1 MKITIITSFFPP
13 EKGAAPYRILN
24 TAKEL
29 KSFGFDVDVITTLAN
44 YPKGKLFEGYKWR
57 VFKKEVIEGIAC
69 RRYWL
74 YPSNSNNPIIRV
86 LSMLSFSFSLLFTI
100 PLLILKKPD
109 IIIVQ
114 TPPLLSATTAV
125 FISRIIGSKVVLNV
139 SDIWPL
145 TAVEL
150 GVMKKKSI
158 AFKIFSNVEKL
169 MYKYSDFFI
178 AQSNETCN
186 YLKNNTNKPILLYRN
201 LTKPYFNNQIW
212 MKKNVEKKIVYAG
225 LLGVA
230 QDIYSICK
238 NINFKDLNIQFHIYG
253 DGVQKR
259 SIQNFTKQNPNNIF
273 LHDSVSKDEIQKK
286 LLQFDATI
294 IPLKRN
300 IYGAFPSKISMAM
313 SSALPIFFAGD
324 GEGFEFVNEHN
335 FGYTSKAGDI
345 KGLTNNIKT
354 FSQLD
359 SDDIIKMKS
368 KIIKTVREK
377 FDYQQQQLELFK
389 FININIIESK
399 KDGFK

>member
-57 VFKKEVIEGIAC
+57 VFKKEVIEGITC

-158 AFKIFSNVEKL
+158 TFKIFSNVEKL

-212 MKKNVEKKIVYAG
+212 MKKNVEKKIAYAG

-286 LLQFDATI
+286 LLHFDATI

-313 SSALPIFFAGD
+313 SSALPIFFVGD

>member
-1 MKITIITSFFPP
+1 M
-13 EKGAAPYRILN
+13 
-24 TAKEL
+24 
-29 KSFGFDVDVITTLAN
+29 
-44 YPKGKLFEGYKWR
+44 
-57 VFKKEVIEGIAC
+57 
-69 RRYWL
+69 
-74 YPSNSNNPIIRV
+74 
-86 LSMLSFSFSLLFTI
+86 
-100 PLLILKKPD
+100 
-109 IIIVQ
+109 
-114 TPPLLSATTAV
+114 
-125 FISRIIGSKVVLNV
+125 
-139 SDIWPL
+139 
-145 TAVEL
+145 
-150 GVMKKKSI
+150 
-158 AFKIFSNVEKL
+158 
-169 MYKYSDFFI
+169 
-178 AQSNETCN
+178 
-186 YLKNNTNKPILLYRN
+186 
-201 LTKPYFNNQIW
+201 
-212 MKKNVEKKIVYAG
+212 
-225 LLGVA
+225 
-230 QDIYSICK
+230 
-238 NINFKDLNIQFHIYG
+238 NIQFHIYG